1 MEVIEAITND
11 VIYKLSKNPE
21 SKTPEIIR
29 KLIDP
34 KHLKK
39 AKEKLSEYLSAVEG
53 YTDTNETYRK
63 EVFKRPTLWKKFKD
77 LVKS

>member
-1 MEVIEAITND
+1 MQ
-11 VIYKLSKNPE
+11 S
-21 SKTPEIIR
+21 SF
-29 KLIDP
+29 DP